1 MIYLRNTTDTQTV
14 YVPSTAKAHDGTI
27 RLRLYNVINNTTHEQ
42 GVSVGAGS
50 GGGAFNLDFD
60 FSFLTDAAAAGA
72 DYSKD
77 YSSDFAQLQIDAEKK
92 SIYFVLGLNL
102 PSLLQSGEY
111 EYALLQDDAELAH
124 GVAVIGDYRRNDKQ
138 YTENNEN
145 KQYQG

>member
-50 GGGAFNLDFD
+50 GGGAYNLDFD

-72 DYSKD
+72 
-77 YSSDFAQLQIDAEKK
+77 EKK

-102 PSLLQSGEY
+102 PNLLQSGEY
-111 EYALLQDDAELAH
+111 EYALLQDDVELAR

-145 KQYQG
+145 KQYEG